1 MFNILFIYFI
11 ILSRLWEREI
21 VVYSISYL
29 IFYFYFLFNLFIYIL
44 LQHTMARWRVAFWIT
59 IVAQVSAFVIFA
71 IFGSAKIQPWNYPP
85 ADVEDWDADEG
96 QQQQQQQ
103 QQETKT

>member
-1 MFNILFIYFI
+1 MFNILFICFI
-11 ILSRLWEREI
+11 ILSRLRKRQII
-21 VVYSISYL
+21 VY
-29 IFYFYFLFNLFIYIL
+29 YFLFLFNLFIYIL

-71 IFGSAKIQPWNYPP
+71 IFGSAKIQPWNYPTP
-85 ADVEDWDADEG
+85 DVEDWDVDEG
-96 QQQQQQQ
+96 QQQQQQ